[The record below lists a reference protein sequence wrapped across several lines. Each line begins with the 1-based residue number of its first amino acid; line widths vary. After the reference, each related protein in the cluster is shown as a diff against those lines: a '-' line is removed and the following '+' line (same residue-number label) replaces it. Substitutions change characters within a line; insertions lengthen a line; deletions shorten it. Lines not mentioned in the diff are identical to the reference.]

1 MNYGSIMA
9 DDQALSASRVTYRW
23 LWIFTYL
30 PIPHSHHTSPD
41 KKVLFG
47 TLSLWHMVC
56 KSMNFIL
63 WAHSTTYLYLLTTK
77 KVEALFDK
85 MMMVCLLKMVFFM
98 RTRRPLKWWN
108 RWNSSKLFLPFC
120 HQSCL
125 VWNILM
131 YSTITLKMGLSKQFI
146 LIWLF
151 INWVS

>member
-1 MNYGSIMA
+1 MT
-9 DDQALSASRVTYRW
+9 DDLDQGLKHKQCYIQLTLNIHLPTY
-23 LWIFTYL
+23 
-30 PIPHSHHTSPD
+30 PHSHHTSPD

-131 YSTITLKMGLSKQFI
+131 YTVQLL
-146 LIWLF
+146 
-151 INWVS
+151 